1 MFKPHPLKVPPLKR
15 GGVYSVFKTKDGR
28 AITLRPLRRGDLGA
42 LVPFANSFVRE
53 RKRNR
58 ELGITSM
65 ERRMTRADEK
75 EFLGKTLREKAKKRR
90 VSVAAFDGDRLVGH
104 CDIAGRTSAD
114 ERHTGL
120 LGIVVVEG
128 YRGAG
133 LGEKMVRTALGQASE
148 LGIWAIELEVFATN
162 ASAKRLYE
170 KLGFKTVGIIPKK
183 VLRDGRFIDIV
194 RMYIH
199 LPHD

>member
-1 MFKPHPLKVPPLKR
+1 MFKPHPVEVPLLKK

-28 AITLRPLRRGDLGA
+28 AITLRPLRRGDLDA

-65 ERRMTRADEK
+65 DRRMTRADEK
-75 EFLGKTLREKAKKRR
+75 EFLDKTLRDGAKRRR

-104 CDIAGRTSAD
+104 CDIVGRTSRD
-114 ERHTGL
+114 ERHTGM

-128 YRGAG
+128 YRGTG
-133 LGEKMVRTALGQASE
+133 LGEKMVRTALGQATKF
-148 LGIWAIELEVFATN
+148 GIWAIELEVFATN
-162 ASAKRLYE
+162 APAKHLYE
-170 KLGFKTVGIIPKK
+170 KLGFKMVGIVPKK
-183 VLRDGRFIDIV
+183 VLRDGRFTDIV

>member
-1 MFKPHPLKVPPLKR
+1 MFKPCPVGLMPLKKE
-15 GGVYSVFKTKDGR
+15 GVYSIFETSDGK
-28 AITLRPLRRGDLGA
+28 AITLRPLRRGDLDA

-58 ELGITSM
+58 DLGITSM

-75 EFLGKTLREKAKKRR
+75 KFLDKTLRDEAMRRR
-90 VSVAAFDGDRLVGH
+90 VSVAAFCGDRLVGH
-104 CDIAGRTSAD
+104 CDIAGRTARD

-120 LGIVVVEG
+120 LGIVVTEG

-133 LGEKMVRTALGQASE
+133 LGEKMVRTALGQAHK

-162 ASAKRLYE
+162 APARHLYE
-170 KLGFKTVGIIPKK
+170 KLGFKMVGTIPKK
-183 VLRDGRFIDIV
+183 VCRNGRFTDIV
-194 RMYIH
+194 QMYIH
-199 LPHD
+199 LPHT

>member
-1 MFKPHPLKVPPLKR
+1 LKK
-15 GGVYSVFKTKDGR
+15 GGVYSIFKTADER
-28 AITLRPLRRGDLGA
+28 EITLRPLRRGDLDA

-75 EFLGKTLREKAKKRR
+75 EFLDKTLRDEALRRR
-90 VSVAAFDGDRLVGH
+90 VSVAAFHGARLVGH
-104 CDIAGRTSAD
+104 CDVVGRTSGD
-114 ERHTGL
+114 ERHTGM

-133 LGEKMVRTALGQASE
+133 LGEKMVRTALGQAPK

-162 ASAKRLYE
+162 APARHVYE
-170 KLGFKTVGIIPKK
+170 KLGFKTVGTIPKK

>member
-1 MFKPHPLKVPPLKR
+1 MFKPHPVEVPPLKK

-28 AITLRPLRRGDLGA
+28 AITLRPLRRGDLDA

-65 ERRMTRADEK
+65 DRRMTRANEK
-75 EFLGKTLREKAKKRR
+75 EFLDKTLRDRAKRRR

-104 CDIAGRTSAD
+104 CDIVGRTSRD
-114 ERHTGL
+114 ERHTGM

-128 YRGAG
+128 YRRTG
-133 LGEKMVRTALGQASE
+133 LGEKMVRTALGQATKF
-148 LGIWAIELEVFATN
+148 GIWAIELEVFATN
-162 ASAKRLYE
+162 APAKHLYE
-170 KLGFKTVGIIPKK
+170 KLGFKMVGIVPKK
-183 VLRDGRFIDIV
+183 VLRDGRFTDIV

>member
-1 MFKPHPLKVPPLKR
+1 MFKPHRAEAPTLKQ

-28 AITLRPLRRGDLGA
+28 AITLRPLRRGDLEA

-53 RKRNR
+53 KKRNR

-65 ERRMTRADEK
+65 DRRMTRTNEK
-75 EFLGKTLREKAKKRR
+75 EFLDKTLRDKAKRR
-90 VSVAAFDGDRLVGH
+90 SVSVAAFHGDRLVGH
-104 CDIAGRTSAD
+104 CDVVGRTSRD

-128 YRGAG
+128 YRGVG
-133 LGEKMVRTALGQASE
+133 LGEEMVRTALGQARK
-148 LGIWAIELEVFATN
+148 LGIWMVELEAFATN
-162 ASAKRLYE
+162 APARHIYE
-170 KLGFKTVGIIPKK
+170 KLGFITVGIIPKK
-183 VLRDGRFIDIV
+183 VLRDGRFMDIV

-199 LPHD
+199 LPHY

>member
-1 MFKPHPLKVPPLKR
+1 MPPLKK

-28 AITLRPLRRGDLGA
+28 TITLRPLRRGDLDA

-65 ERRMTRADEK
+65 ERRATRALEK
-75 EFLGKTLREKAKKRR
+75 EFLDKTLRDVAQRRR
-90 VSVAAFDGDRLVGH
+90 VSVAAFDADRLIGH
-104 CDIAGRTSAD
+104 CDIVGRTSRD

-128 YRGAG
+128 YRGVG
-133 LGEKMVRTALGQASE
+133 LGEKMIRTALDEALK

-162 ASAKRLYE
+162 AHARLLYE
-170 KLGFKTVGIIPKK
+170 SLGFKTVGVIPKK
-183 VLRDGRFIDIV
+183 VLRDGVFIDIV
-194 RMYIH
+194 RMYTH
-199 LPHD
+199 LPHG

>member
-1 MFKPHPLKVPPLKR
+1 MFKPHPLKVPPLKK

-28 AITLRPLRRGDLGA
+28 AITLRPLRRGDLDA

-65 ERRMTRADEK
+65 ERRVTGVEEK
-75 EFLGKTLREKAKKRR
+75 KFLDKTLQDKAKRRR

-104 CDIAGRTSAD
+104 CDIVGRTSLD

-133 LGEKMVRTALGQASE
+133 LGEKMVRTALGQALK

-162 ASAKRLYE
+162 AVAKHLYE
-170 KLGFKTVGIIPKK
+170 KLGFKTAGIIPKK
-183 VLRDGRFIDIV
+183 VLRDGKFTDIV
-194 RMYIH
+194 QMYIH
-199 LPHD
+199 LPHH

>member
-1 MFKPHPLKVPPLKR
+1 VTPLKK
-15 GGVYSVFKTKDGR
+15 GGGYSVFKTNDGR
-28 AITLRPLRRGDLGA
+28 VITLRPLRHGDLDA

-53 RKRNR
+53 RKWNR
-58 ELGITSM
+58 DLGITSM
-65 ERRMTRADEK
+65 ERRMTKADEK
-75 EFLGKTLREKAKKRR
+75 KFLDKTLRDRAKRRR

-104 CDIAGRTSAD
+104 CDVMGRSSRD

-133 LGEKMVRTALGQASE
+133 LGEKMIRTALGQASK
-148 LGIWAIELEVFATN
+148 LGIWAIELEVFGTN
-162 ASAKRLYE
+162 APAKHLYE

-183 VLRDGRFIDIV
+183 VLRDGRFTDMIQ
-194 RMYIH
+194 MYIH